1 MKNGPNKNLM
11 RFSKANC
18 KLFRLGQG
26 NARYIH
32 KLGEELVEISPEEE
46 IFVVLVDKKLDTSQ
60 QRVLAS

>member
-18 KLFRLGQG
+18 KLFRLGQD